1 MKLDVT
7 AFGLGALACLIGA
20 LALWASFGDISWAW
34 VVRAAPVALIVIGI
48 AMLVLSLR
56 KNSSAWQRKEES

>member
-34 VVRAAPVALIVIGI
+34 VVKAAPVALIVIGI

-56 KNSSAWQRKEES
+56 KNSAWQRKEES